1 MAGRRPKPTKLKIIQ
16 GNPGKRPLNPRE
28 PAPATDIPTR
38 PGWLLPEAKREW
50 SRIVPE
56 LHRLG
61 LLTKVDRAA
70 LASYCQCWAR
80 LVEAQAVLDREGLT
94 FETSTGYIQQR
105 PEVAMTHKLMALLKS
120 FLIEFG
126 LTPAS
131 RSRLR
136 VESEKEADP
145 FAEFLARSGQKASS
159 E

>member
-1 MAGRRPKPTKLKIIQ
+1 MAGRRPKPTKLKVIQ

-28 PAPATDIPTR
+28 PVPAADAPTR

-56 LHRLG
+56 LRRLG

-80 LVEAQAVLDREGLT
+80 LVEAQQVLDRKGLT
-94 FETSTGYIQQR
+94 FETPNGYIQQR
-105 PEVAMTHKLMALLKS
+105 PEVAMTHKLMSLLKA

-131 RSRLR
+131 RSRLQ
-136 VESEKEADP
+136 VESEKEEDP
-145 FAEFLARSGQKASS
+145 FAEFLARAGQKVSN